1 MYDNQIAVLNFTL
14 CGAPSIAF
22 ISAPQHFLE
31 ALDQSLALEAG
42 QPLDPEQAVQL
53 IDLMLVAD
61 RAQTLRFLGLQ
72 GAVDVV
78 ITDPDAR
85 MTPYVVIDPGHRDAA
100 FLMHDHLG

>member
-42 QPLDPEQAVQL
+42 QPLDPEHAVQL
-53 IDLMLVAD
+53 IDLVLVAD
-61 RAQTLRFLGLQ
+61 RAQSFGIFGQ
-72 GAVDVV
+72 YVAVDVL
-78 ITDPDAR
+78 IADPDAR
-85 MTPYVVIDPGHRDAA
+85 ITRYLVVVT
-100 FLMHDHLG
+100 L